1 MKKILVLTIITL
13 ATLAN
18 TSYAQSLTFEETGKY
33 IKKNKTQYTTGTG
46 SITAKKDGTLSY
58 FREDGFKYAEMN
70 VFDISLVYEYYV
82 DDGKHK
88 FWWKCKSSGNC
99 IKRFDK
105 EDGSRFSDA
114 MWTEYTS
121 KEGAEKAIKAYNH
134 HRTLCKKE
142 VDPFD

>member
-1 MKKILVLTIITL
+1 MKKTLALAIITL

-18 TSYAQSLTFEETGKY
+18 TTRAQSPTFEETVKY
-33 IKKNKTQYTTGTG
+33 INKNATQYTTNTG
-46 SITAKKDGTLSY
+46 SFTAKKDGTLSY

-70 VFDISLVYEYYV
+70 VFDINLVYEYDA
-82 DDGKHK
+82 DDGEHN

-114 MWTEYTS
+114 MLTGYTS

-134 HRTLCKKE
+134 LRTLCKKE
-142 VDPFD
+142 VDPFN